1 VSDRLESIVPI
12 GSRVFVVLPDD
23 DGRNF
28 VCPVVYTGYTLDVT
42 LDEKRY
48 THWAS
53 ELDFEGN
60 YDPDEEEVV
69 DPGLIRWTEFEAL
82 EAFKLAYPG
91 EPVFGVLH
99 QPTLEEAAL
108 AGK

>member
-23 DGRNF
+23 DGRYF
-28 VCPVVYTGYTLDVT
+28 VCPVEYTGYTIEVSADGK
-42 LDEKRY
+42 EY

-53 ELDFEGN
+53 EINFEG
-60 YDPDEEEVV
+60 DAIALEEPV

-82 EAFKLAYPG
+82 EAFKLACPG

>member
-1 VSDRLESIVPI
+1 MDRLESIVPI

-28 VCPVVYTGYTLDVT
+28 VCPVVYTGYLVRFS
-42 LDEKRY
+42 EEGKNY
-48 THWAS
+48 VHFAS

-60 YDPDEEEVV
+60 YDIDDEEPV

-91 EPVFGVLH
+91 EPVFGVLY